1 LNVTVPVGLAPVTV
15 AVKVTACP
23 KLLGLADDVS
33 AVVVA
38 AATMSDAV
46 AGLPGG
52 ASLELTGEVVLTL
65 VPALVAVTLTEIV
78 QEADPASDAPDRP
91 AELPPA
97 VAAMV
102 PPHDPDRPFG
112 VATTNP
118 AGNVS
123 VNATPVMVVVAAL
136 VMVKLSDVLPPR
148 GTDAAPKAS
157 LIVGAGASTKRDAV
171 AVLPGGARAAVTVT
185 ALVFVPTVVPVTLTE
200 IVQEPSTEPTRSR
213 SKLPER
219 LTLPLPAVAVTVPP
233 NGAAKHVPVSPFGV
247 ATTSPAGRL
256 SVNRTWAATSE
267 GSVFETVKVSEVVPP
282 TLIDVVANASAIVGV
297 ACASAGVP
305 DEAAT
310 RTATTAPSIAARLGA
325 HHMRRLFAADSRQ
338 DQRGASRRNK
348 RSDME

>member
-1 LNVTVPVGLAPVTV
+1 MEWLPTASEGVVNVATPLPLSVPLPSAVAPSLNVTVPVGLAPVTV

-65 VPALVAVTLTEIV
+65 VPELVAVTLRENV

-97 VAAMV
+97 VAVMLP

-123 VNATPVMVVVAAL
+123 VNAPPVMVVVA
-136 VMVKLSDVLPPR
+136 
-148 GTDAAPKAS
+148 
-157 LIVGAGASTKRDAV
+157 
-171 AVLPGGARAAVTVT
+171 
-185 ALVFVPTVVPVTLTE
+185 
-200 IVQEPSTEPTRSR
+200 
-213 SKLPER
+213 
-219 LTLPLPAVAVTVPP
+219 
-233 NGAAKHVPVSPFGV
+233 
-247 ATTSPAGRL
+247 
-256 SVNRTWAATSE
+256 
-267 GSVFETVKVSEVVPP
+267 
-282 TLIDVVANASAIVGV
+282 
-297 ACASAGVP
+297 
-305 DEAAT
+305 
-310 RTATTAPSIAARLGA
+310 
-325 HHMRRLFAADSRQ
+325 
-338 DQRGASRRNK
+338 
-348 RSDME
+348 